1 MASAVTPDTIREYAG
16 LPSEVPS
23 ELLDRHIGIATR
35 DLTRDTGV
43 TASPD
48 GMEEEWAEALTVRA
62 LASVLPWLNTFA
74 LSGSAKVGRLEG
86 AIEYRFLDVDETE
99 ARVKALNAR
108 FEELVGQIK
117 PAADETEGQ
126 VSVGSGWMVAI

>member
-1 MASAVTPDTIREYAG
+1 MTAAVTPETIREYAG

-23 ELLDRHIGIATR
+23 ELLDKHIGIATR

-43 TASPD
+43 TAPPD
-48 GMEEEWAEALTVRA
+48 GTEEDWTEALTVRA
-62 LASVLPWLNTFA
+62 LASVYPWLNSFA
-74 LSGSAKVGRLEG
+74 LSGAAKVGKLEG
-86 AIEYRFLDVDETE
+86 SVEYRFLDVDETE

-108 FEELVGQIK
+108 FDELVGVIK

-126 VSVGSGWMVAI
+126 VSVGSGWMAAI